1 MNSVDIDFYFVK
13 SDYIDFLKQTEI
25 NNRGFTCVPN
35 TEYTSRKKFL
45 FGAVF
50 EYNGINYFV
59 PVSSKIK
66 GGDNNIVMKSG
77 KNNSIVLGTLRFA
90 YMIPVPNKCLIK
102 LKISD
107 IPEESRRRKIKY
119 ELAFCRKNIYK
130 IKLQAQKTFSA
141 VNDSTNKKIRRNSC
155 DFLLLQS
162 AYITYCSEHNVE
174 LEKSL
179 MTDYNLQEKNNNQE
193 TSSILT
199 KSVCV
204 SRNIIKKNAKIISH
218 KQEKHSPNNKDKSKS
233 R

>member
-1 MNSVDIDFYFVK
+1 MNIDFYFVK

-35 TEYTSRKKFL
+35 TEYTSRKKF
-45 FGAVF
+45 FFVSVF

-162 AYITYCSEHNVE
+162 AYITYCSEHNIE

>member
-1 MNSVDIDFYFVK
+1 MNIDFYFVK

-50 EYNGINYFV
+50 EHNGINYFV

-162 AYITYCSEHNVE
+162 AYITYCSEHNIE

>member
-107 IPEESRRRKIKY
+107 IPEGSRRRKIKY

-162 AYITYCSEHNVE
+162 AYITYCSEHNIE

-204 SRNIIKKNAKIISH
+204 SRNIINKNAKIISH